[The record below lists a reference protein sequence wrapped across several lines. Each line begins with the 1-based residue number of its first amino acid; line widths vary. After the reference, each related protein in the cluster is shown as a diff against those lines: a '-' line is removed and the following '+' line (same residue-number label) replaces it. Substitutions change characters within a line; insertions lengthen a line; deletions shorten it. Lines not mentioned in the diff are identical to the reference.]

1 MCCEPHPNGVLK
13 CPEGM
18 REVQV
23 EHVARPNENARHD
36 MRGAMII
43 PNKKMHLINE
53 FVSTLIDRE
62 VNMQVDIY
70 QEVGL
75 QIQDAI
81 HAVMI
86 RYSFEESEYS
96 FDRAYKMN
104 QRARRGYTGA

>member
-1 MCCEPHPNGVLK
+1 
-13 CPEGM
+13 
-18 REVQV
+18 
-23 EHVARPNENARHD
+23 